1 MLFKGI
7 KVLDLSNLLPGPM
20 CSLFL
25 ADLGADVVK
34 IESLNGDPMR
44 YFESINQNNSSSY
57 FLALNR
63 NKRSISLNLKT
74 DEGRKIFMR
83 LSRDADVIIEG
94 FRPGKVDALGI
105 GYKAIKKIN
114 PKIIY
119 CSITGYGQKGA
130 YKNKAGHDLNY
141 SSLSGLLDVM
151 SAKPSVPGIQVAD
164 VGSALIAA
172 FSILASL
179 FYRERGGKGEY
190 IDVSVFD
197 SVLSLISIHIAQ
209 CSVHKNSRTILSGSK
224 PCYNVYETKDGR
236 NVSLGAIE
244 TKFWKSFCNASKRKY
259 LLPKQF
265 DDSSATMKEM
275 KMLFKSKTMDE
286 WLKLNKKYDFC
297 CEPVKKIQ
305 EVLNDSHFNS
315 RKTII
320 KLDGLKQIAMPV
332 LFSSIEK
339 LNYTKAPKLGEHTSK
354 ILSSIGY
361 NKEYIRNLRTKG
373 VLL

>member
-1 MLFKGI
+1 MLLKGI

-25 ADLGADVVK
+25 ADLGADVIK
-34 IESLNGDPMR
+34 IENLKGDPMR
-44 YFESINQNNSSSY
+44 YFEAIKQNNSSPY

-63 NKRSISLNLKT
+63 NKRSIAINLKT

-94 FRPGKVDALGI
+94 FRPEKADALGI

-119 CSITGYGQKGA
+119 CSITGYGQIGP
-130 YKNKAGHDLNY
+130 YKDKAGHDLNY

-151 SAKPSVPGIQVAD
+151 SAKPSVPGVQFAD

-179 FYRERGGKGEY
+179 VYRERSGKGEY

-209 CSVHKNSRTILSGSK
+209 RSISKNSRTILSGSK
-224 PCYNVYETKDGR
+224 PCYKVYETKDGR
-236 NVSLGAIE
+236 NISLGAIE
-244 TKFWKSFCNASKRKY
+244 TKFWESFCNASKRKY

-275 KMLFKSKTMDE
+275 KMLFKSKTMNE

-305 EVLNDSHFNS
+305 EVLNDAHFNS

-332 LFSSIEK
+332 LFSSVER

-354 ILSSIGY
+354 ILYSIGY
-361 NKEYIRNLRTKG
+361 NKEYMRNLRIKG